1 MEANIKTIKSLAVLC
16 SGGDSPGMN
25 SAVRSVVRTA
35 IGLGIDVYGIYKG
48 YSGLLEG
55 NIQKLN
61 LSSVGNIIQR
71 GGTILDT
78 SRCLEFHTPEIR
90 QEAAHILAR
99 KHIDALIVI
108 GGNGSFAGAMTL
120 HQEHDIPVIG
130 IPGTIDNDISGT
142 EYTIG
147 FNTAVQTAVNAV
159 DNIRDTASAHARTF
173 LVEVM
178 GRKSSFIA
186 LQVGICTGAEH
197 VVLSNQ
203 AVDYEKIVNGINKG
217 TERGKTSSI
226 IIVAEGEKAGLSYEI
241 KDTLMTQYNLSVHAC
256 ILGHIQRGGSPTAL
270 DRLIA
275 SKMGYAAVQGLYQG
289 LHCHVT
295 AFNKGEVE
303 MVPLSAC
310 MTGKNESTE
319 AQLELIRALAI

>member
-1 MEANIKTIKSLAVLC
+1 MEANTKSIKSLAVLC

-25 SAVRSVVRTA
+25 PAVRSVVRTA
-35 IGLGIDVYGIYKG
+35 IGLGLEVYGIYKG

-55 NIQKLN
+55 DIHKLS

-90 QEAAHILAR
+90 QEAAHILSR
-99 KHIDALIVI
+99 KHIDALVVI

-120 HQEHDIPVIG
+120 HQEHDIPIIG

-147 FNTAVQTAVNAV
+147 FNTAVQTCVNAV

-186 LQVGICTGAEH
+186 LQVGVCTGAEY

-203 AVDYEKIVNGINKG
+203 AVDYPKIVNGINKG

-241 KDTLMTQYNLSVHAC
+241 KDTLMRQYDLSVHAC
-256 ILGHIQRGGSPTAL
+256 ILGHIQRGGSPTAT

-275 SKMGYAAVQGLYQG
+275 SNMGYVAVQALLQG
-289 LHCHVT
+289 MKAHVT
-295 AFNKGEVE
+295 AFNRGQIE

-310 MTGKNESTE
+310 LEGKNESID
-319 AQLELIRALAI
+319 AQLELIRALSI

>member
-1 MEANIKTIKSLAVLC
+1 MDANTKTLKSLAVLC

-25 SAVRSVVRTA
+25 SAIRSLVRTA
-35 IGLGIDVYGIYKG
+35 IGQGIDVYGIYKG

-55 NIQKLN
+55 NIHKLT

-99 KHIDALIVI
+99 KHIDGLIVI
-108 GGNGSFAGAMTL
+108 GGNGSFAGAITL
-120 HQEHDIPVIG
+120 HQEHGIPVIG

-203 AVDYEKIVNGINKG
+203 AVDYEKIVNNINKG
-217 TERGKTSSI
+217 VERGKTSSI
-226 IIVAEGEKAGLSYEI
+226 IIVAEGEKSGLSYEI
-241 KDTLMTQYNLSVHAC
+241 KDVLMKQYNLSVHAC

-275 SKMGYAAVQGLYQG
+275 SNMGYAAVQALQQG
-289 LHCHVT
+289 QHAHVT
-295 AFNKGEVE
+295 AFNKGAIEI
-303 MVPLSAC
+303 VPLSAC
-310 MTGKNESTE
+310 MDSKNEATDE
-319 AQLELIRALAI
+319 QLQLIRALAI

>member
-1 MEANIKTIKSLAVLC
+1 MEANTKKIKSVAVLC

-35 IGLGIDVYGIYKG
+35 IGLGIDAYGIYKG

-55 NIQKLN
+55 NIQKLS

-99 KHIDALIVI
+99 KHIDSLVVI

-120 HQEHDIPVIG
+120 HQEHDVPIIG

-178 GRKSSFIA
+178 GRTASFIA
-186 LQVGICTGAEH
+186 LQVGVCTGAEH

-203 AVDYEKIVNGINKG
+203 PVDYEKIAEGIIKG

-241 KDTLMTQYNLSVHAC
+241 KETLMTQYNLSVHAC
-256 ILGHIQRGGSPTAL
+256 ILGHIQRGGSPTAT

-275 SKMGYAAVQGLYQG
+275 SNMGYAAVHALNDGLRA
-289 LHCHVT
+289 HVT
-295 AFNKGEVE
+295 AFNKGQVE

-310 MTGKNESTE
+310 LKGRDESTD

>member
-1 MEANIKTIKSLAVLC
+1 MEATTKTIKSLAVLC
-16 SGGDSPGMN
+16 SGDSPGMN

-35 IGLGIDVYGIYKG
+35 IGLGIEVYGIYNG
-48 YSGLLEG
+48 YSGLLKG

-90 QEAAHILAR
+90 QEAAHILAG

-159 DNIRDTASAHARTF
+159 DNIRDTASAHART
-173 LVEVM
+173 M
-178 GRKSSFIA
+178 GRKSSAIA
-186 LQVGICTGAEH
+186 LQVGVCTGAEH

-226 IIVAEGEKAGLSYEI
+226 IIVAEGEKAGLSYE
-241 KDTLMTQYNLSVHAC
+241 K
-256 ILGHIQRGGSPTAL
+256 
-270 DRLIA
+270 
-275 SKMGYAAVQGLYQG
+275 
-289 LHCHVT
+289 
-295 AFNKGEVE
+295 
-303 MVPLSAC
+303 
-310 MTGKNESTE
+310 
-319 AQLELIRALAI
+319 

>member
-1 MEANIKTIKSLAVLC
+1 MEANTKTIKFLGVLC

-35 IGLGIDVYGIYKG
+35 IGLGIEVYGIYKG

-55 NIQKLN
+55 NIHKLG

-78 SRCLEFHTPEIR
+78 SRCEEFHTPGIR
-90 QEAAHILAR
+90 QEAAHILSR
-99 KHIDALIVI
+99 KHIDGLVVI

-120 HQEHDIPVIG
+120 HQEHDIPIIG

-178 GRKSSFIA
+178 GRRSSFIA

-203 AVDYEKIVNGINKG
+203 AIDYEKIVNDINKG
-217 TERGKTSSI
+217 TARGKTSSI
-226 IIVAEGEKAGLSYEI
+226 IIVAEGEKSGLSYEI
-241 KDTLMTQYNLSVHAC
+241 KDTLMTQYDLSVHAC
-256 ILGHIQRGGSPTAL
+256 VLGHIQRGGRPTAL

-275 SKMGYAAVQGLYQG
+275 SQMGYAAVQALHQG
-289 LHCHVT
+289 LRCHVT
-295 AFNKGEVE
+295 AFNKGEIE
-303 MVPLSAC
+303 MVPLSEC
-310 MTGKNESTE
+310 IRGKTESTE

>member
-1 MEANIKTIKSLAVLC
+1 MEANTKTIKSLGVLC

-35 IGLGIDVYGIYKG
+35 IGLGIEVYGIYKG

-55 NIQKLN
+55 NIHKLG

-78 SRCLEFHTPEIR
+78 SRCEEFHTPEIR
-90 QEAAHILAR
+90 QEAAHILSR
-99 KHIDALIVI
+99 KHIDGLVVI

-120 HQEHDIPVIG
+120 HQEHDIPIIG

-178 GRKSSFIA
+178 GRRSSFIA

-203 AVDYEKIVNGINKG
+203 AIDYEKIVNDINKG
-217 TERGKTSSI
+217 TARGKTSSI
-226 IIVAEGEKAGLSYEI
+226 IIVAEGEKSGLSYEI
-241 KDTLMTQYNLSVHAC
+241 KDTLMTQYDLSVHAC
-256 ILGHIQRGGSPTAL
+256 VLGHIQRGGRPTAL

-275 SKMGYAAVQGLYQG
+275 SQMGYAAVQALHQG
-289 LHCHVT
+289 LRCHVT
-295 AFNKGEVE
+295 AFNKGEIE
-303 MVPLSAC
+303 MVPLSEC
-310 MTGKNESTE
+310 IRGKTESTE

>member
-1 MEANIKTIKSLAVLC
+1 METTTKTIKSLAVLC

-25 SAVRSVVRTA
+25 AAIRSVVRTA
-35 IGLGIDVYGIYKG
+35 IGSGIDVYGIYKG

-78 SRCLEFHTPEIR
+78 SRCMEFHTPEIR

-99 KHIDALIVI
+99 KHIEALIVI
-108 GGNGSFAGAMTL
+108 GGNGSFTGAMTL
-120 HQEHDIPVIG
+120 HQEHDLPIIG

-178 GRKSSFIA
+178 GRRSSFIA

-203 AVDYEKIVNGINKG
+203 AVDYQKIVSNINKG
-217 TERGKTSSI
+217 AERGKTSSI
-226 IIVAEGEKAGLSYEI
+226 IIVAEGEKSGLSYEI
-241 KDTLMTQYNLSVHAC
+241 KDTLKEQYDIDVHVC
-256 ILGHIQRGGSPTAL
+256 ILGHIQRGGRPTSL
-270 DRLIA
+270 DRMIA
-275 SKMGYAAVQGLYQG
+275 SQMGFAAVHALRQGMRA
-289 LHCHVT
+289 HVT
-295 AFNKGEVE
+295 ALNKGQIEL
-303 MVPLSAC
+303 VPLSVC
-310 MTGKNESTE
+310 MEGKHESNEE
-319 AQLELIRALAI
+319 QLDLIRALAI

>member
-1 MEANIKTIKSLAVLC
+1 METTAKAIKSIGVLC

-25 SAVRSVVRTA
+25 AAVRSVVRTA
-35 IGLGIDVYGIYKG
+35 IGLGIEVFGIRRG

-55 NIQKLN
+55 DIQKMGLA
-61 LSSVGNIIQR
+61 SVSNIIQR

-99 KHIDALIVI
+99 KHIDGLVVI
-108 GGNGSFAGAMTL
+108 GGNGSFTGAMHL
-120 HQEHDIPVIG
+120 HLEHHIPVVG

-147 FNTAVQTAVNAV
+147 FNTAVQTAVDAV
-159 DNIRDTASAHARTF
+159 DKIRDTASAHARTF
-173 LVEVM
+173 LIEVM
-178 GRKSSFIA
+178 GRRSSSIA

-203 AVDYEKIVNGINKG
+203 AIDYEIIADNIKKG

-226 IIVAEGEKAGLSYEI
+226 IIVAEGEKAGLSYQV
-241 KDTLMTQYNLSVHAC
+241 KDILMNQYGISVHAC
-256 ILGHIQRGGSPTAL
+256 VLGHIQRGGSPTAL
-270 DRLIA
+270 DRMMA
-275 SKMGYAAVQGLYQG
+275 SKMGYAAVHALAQGQ
-289 LHCHVT
+289 HAHVT
-295 AFNKGEVE
+295 AYIRGDLEI
-303 MVPLSAC
+303 VPLADC
-310 MTGKNESTE
+310 LQHKNEPTE
-319 AQLELIRALAI
+319 ADIDLIAALAI

>member
-1 MEANIKTIKSLAVLC
+1 MEANTKTLKSLAVLC

-25 SAVRSVVRTA
+25 SAIRSIVRTA
-35 IGLGIDVYGIYKG
+35 IGQGIDVYGIYKG

-55 NIQKLN
+55 NIQRLN

-78 SRCLEFHTPEIR
+78 SRCLEFHTPAIR

-120 HQEHDIPVIG
+120 HQEHDVPIIG

-142 EYTIG
+142 DYTIG

-186 LQVGICTGAEH
+186 LQVGVCTGAEH

-203 AVDYEKIVNGINKG
+203 EIDYPTIVGNINKG
-217 TERGKTSSI
+217 IERGKTSSI

-241 KDTLMTQYNLSVHAC
+241 KDTLMKQYNLSVHAC
-256 ILGHIQRGGSPTAL
+256 ILGHIQRGGSPSAL
-270 DRLIA
+270 DRFVA
-275 SKMGYAAVQGLYQG
+275 SNMGYAAVQALRQG
-289 LHCHVT
+289 LRAHVT
-295 AFNKGEVE
+295 AFNKGAVE

-310 MTGKNESTE
+310 LKGKDDSTDV
-319 AQLELIRALAI
+319 QLELIRALAI

>member
-1 MEANIKTIKSLAVLC
+1 MEANTKTIKSLAVLC

-35 IGLGIDVYGIYKG
+35 IGLGIEVYGIYKG

-55 NIQKLN
+55 NIHKLS

-99 KHIDALIVI
+99 KQIEALIVI

-120 HQEHDIPVIG
+120 HQEHNIPVIG

-186 LQVGICTGAEH
+186 LQVGVCTGAEH
-197 VVLSNQ
+197 V
-203 AVDYEKIVNGINKG
+203 
-217 TERGKTSSI
+217 
-226 IIVAEGEKAGLSYEI
+226 
-241 KDTLMTQYNLSVHAC
+241 
-256 ILGHIQRGGSPTAL
+256 
-270 DRLIA
+270 
-275 SKMGYAAVQGLYQG
+275 
-289 LHCHVT
+289 
-295 AFNKGEVE
+295 
-303 MVPLSAC
+303 
-310 MTGKNESTE
+310 
-319 AQLELIRALAI
+319 